1 MYTIRYYLLFVDRK
15 QMCMH
20 SIDSM
25 CIKRNVPNSSAYAF
39 CAIVHFHMRT
49 WFLCRHSVHLV
60 SLTEEQNNIKGMNGE
75 YFVFCILSLN
85 LEARKR
91 KQITT
96 ILAKIQPQF
105 FNFRIL
111 FCSYFTVIFAS
122 SNSYVHW
129 ITMNRWPLLC
139 SSELPSLK
147 LAANQ
152 SERISPYCLHALF
165 ALRVNYIMLI

>member
-75 YFVFCILSLN
+75 YFVSVYYLWIWRQEKENKLQQSSQKFSHNFLIFVFFFALILQLYLHHQIPMCIESQWIGGHFCALRNCRHWNWRPIRVNES
-85 LEARKR
+85 
-91 KQITT
+91 
-96 ILAKIQPQF
+96 P
-105 FNFRIL
+105 RIA
-111 FCSYFTVIFAS
+111 CM
-122 SNSYVHW
+122 H
-129 ITMNRWPLLC
+129 
-139 SSELPSLK
+139 
-147 LAANQ
+147 
-152 SERISPYCLHALF
+152 CLHSES
-165 ALRVNYIMLI
+165 ITSC